1 MGLHS
6 SWNSDRVAACCRNK
20 SAARRTSARSRLIA
34 QHRGNEVT
42 LLGPCGGKRGTWMM
56 KVAVS
61 SAIVRD
67 GRLAVET
74 VDGSKY
80 EYDVETK
87 KLLSENAPVAGKTE
101 VILAL
106 PTEPR
111 DLAAA

>member
-20 SAARRTSARSRLIA
+20 SAACRASSRARLVA

-87 KLLSENAPVAGKTE
+87 KLLSENAPVAETSE
-101 VILAL
+101 IILAL
-106 PTEPR
+106 PTEPWGQ
-111 DLAAA
+111 AAA

>member
-1 MGLHS
+1 MGIHS

-80 EYDVETK
+80 EYDVETG
-87 KLLSENAPVAGKTE
+87 KLLSKVVPVTE
-101 VILAL
+101 TSEIILAL
-106 PTEPR
+106 PTESR
-111 DLAAA
+111 EFAAA

>member
-6 SWNSDRVAACCRNK
+6 SWNSDRIAACCRK
-20 SAARRTSARSRLIA
+20 KPASRRTSSRSHLIA
-34 QHRGNEVT
+34 QHRGNELT
-42 LLGPCGGKRGTWMM
+42 LLGLCGGRRGTWMM

-80 EYDVETK
+80 EYDIETG
-87 KLLSENAPVAGKTE
+87 KLLSENAPVAEKTE

>member
-6 SWNSDRVAACCRNK
+6 SWNSDRIAACCRK
-20 SAARRTSARSRLIA
+20 KPASRRTSSRSHLIA

-42 LLGPCGGKRGTWMM
+42 LLGLCGGKRGTWMM

-80 EYDVETK
+80 EYDVREGCK
-87 KLLSENAPVAGKTE
+87 AVLRRPL
-101 VILAL
+101 
-106 PTEPR
+106 
-111 DLAAA
+111 

>member
-6 SWNSDRVAACCRNK
+6 SWNSDCVAACCRNK
-20 SAARRTSARSRLIA
+20 SASRRASSRARLVA

-61 SAIVRD
+61 LAIVHD

-80 EYDVETK
+80 EYDVETG

>member
-42 LLGPCGGKRGTWMM
+42 LLGSCGGKRGTWMM

-80 EYDVETK
+80 EYDIETG
-87 KLLSENAPVAGKTE
+87 KLPLKVVPVAETSE
-101 VILAL
+101 LILAL
-106 PTEPR
+106 PTESCGQ
-111 DLAAA
+111 AVA